1 MYIEL
6 KCRSCGKAFR
16 VDFTSNE
23 YDVDKC
29 PKCGSYAQKGNIDK
43 LELTL
48 ASLRALFLDKV
59 NENHKEMAQILG
71 LAQEG

>member
-6 KCRSCGKAFR
+6 KCRSCGKDFR

-29 PKCGSYAQKGNIDK
+29 PKCRSHLIFSDVARIKAITEPFYTNVSRTDG
-43 LELTL
+43 
-48 ASLRALFLDKV
+48 ASV
-59 NENHKEMAQILG
+59 YILSAYCG
-71 LAQEG
+71 

>member
-6 KCRSCGKAFR
+6 KCRSCGKDFR

-29 PKCGSYAQKGNIDK
+29 PKCGSYLSFCRGW
-43 LELTL
+43 
-48 ASLRALFLDKV
+48 KV
-59 NENHKEMAQILG
+59 YTVYRPSY
-71 LAQEG
+71 